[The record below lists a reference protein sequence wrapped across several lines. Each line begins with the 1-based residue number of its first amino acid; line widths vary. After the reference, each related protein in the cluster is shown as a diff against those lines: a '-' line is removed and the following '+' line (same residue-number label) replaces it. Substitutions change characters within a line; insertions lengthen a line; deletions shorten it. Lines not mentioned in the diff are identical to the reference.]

1 MDLKKKK
8 LFLLDMDGTIY
19 LGDRL
24 FKGAREFLKHIK
36 DSGSRYMFLTNN
48 SSKGVEEYVK
58 KLRNMNIEAEKR
70 DFMTSLQATA
80 HYLLS
85 TKKDR
90 VIYGLGTEGM
100 KNELQRMRSG
110 CQRPALS

>member
-58 KLRNMNIEAEKR
+58 KLRNMNIEAENHSPTKFFGKKR
-70 DFMTSLQATA
+70 
-80 HYLLS
+80 
-85 TKKDR
+85 KKE
-90 VIYGLGTEGM
+90 IL
-100 KNELQRMRSG
+100 
-110 CQRPALS
+110 